1 MNKSWHSLSTKKV
14 LKALE
19 VEEAK
24 GLSPK
29 EVSKRREKYGENKL
43 PKERP
48 PSTLEIFFEQFKSPL
63 IFILAIATGVSF
75 LFKEFKDGFV
85 ILGAMLLNTFVGFF
99 QERKASNILHELEKT
114 LKTKAVV
121 VREGHKKEVLQE
133 EIVPGD
139 IFFIKMG
146 EKVPA
151 DGRLVKAFNLKVS
164 EAPLT
169 GEWMPET
176 KKTEAIKE
184 NTPLANRENMVYM
197 STMVEAGEGYAVA
210 VGTGT
215 NTEIGRVAKMV
226 SEIEEE
232 KTPYQKKL
240 ARFSRIV
247 GVFLFLTCVG
257 IFFEGLLKGREFF
270 KMFEISVAVAVAS
283 IPEGLPVAMTT
294 ILALGMQR
302 ILKKEGLVRRLSSV
316 ETLGSTSTIA
326 TDKTLTLTQGK
337 MKIAK
342 VVSED
347 PGKTLKIASLCANGF
362 VENPEESF
370 KGWRVKG
377 GPTDKA
383 VILGAAERGI
393 KRPVLDKK
401 LEELEALPFD
411 NRLKITASLRK
422 EEKGNTLFVSG
433 APERLLKLAG
443 LEKDDKWRKE
453 LEKLTEKGLRV
464 IGVAFK
470 NIEKSQKGVLK
481 REWFDFE
488 EEPKKIPGFSFSGLI
503 ALKDPLREDVKEA
516 IATCRRAGMQPLI
529 VTGDHLLT
537 AKAVGEEL
545 GFSLKDENVI
555 VGEELDKLS
564 DKEFDKRLEKIE
576 IYARVEPRHKL
587 RIIKAWQK
595 RREVVAMTGDGIND
609 APALKKADVGV
620 ALGSGTEVAKQAS
633 DLILLGD
640 SFSTLVQAVREGR
653 SILDNIRKVTTYLIS
668 DSFAEIILV
677 GVSIL
682 SEVPLPITA
691 LQILWVN
698 LVEDGLPGIA
708 LAFEPEEEG
717 VMERGPES
725 QKAPLLTKE
734 MKTLTFIV
742 GVVDDFFLLGLF
754 FWLFKGGCFLPGLR
768 AGLIHGRE
776 LLPYVRTMVFVN
788 LAVDTLYVAFAC
800 KNLKKNIWQ
809 INIFS
814 NPFLVVAEA
823 VSLFLIVAAIY
834 FPPFQV
840 LLETVPLDSGDWIV
854 ISTFAFLNLGMIEIT
869 KYFFIVRQRK
879 EGF

>member
-19 VEEAK
+19 VKEAK

-48 PSTLEIFFEQFKSPL
+48 PSALEIFFEQFKSPL

-411 NRLKITASLRK
+411 NRLKITSSLRK

-433 APERLLKLAG
+433 APERLLKLA
-443 LEKDDKWRKE
+443 
-453 LEKLTEKGLRV
+453 
-464 IGVAFK
+464 
-470 NIEKSQKGVLK
+470 
-481 REWFDFE
+481 
-488 EEPKKIPGFSFSGLI
+488 
-503 ALKDPLREDVKEA
+503 
-516 IATCRRAGMQPLI
+516 
-529 VTGDHLLT
+529 
-537 AKAVGEEL
+537 
-545 GFSLKDENVI
+545 
-555 VGEELDKLS
+555 
-564 DKEFDKRLEKIE
+564 
-576 IYARVEPRHKL
+576 
-587 RIIKAWQK
+587 
-595 RREVVAMTGDGIND
+595 
-609 APALKKADVGV
+609 
-620 ALGSGTEVAKQAS
+620 
-633 DLILLGD
+633 
-640 SFSTLVQAVREGR
+640 
-653 SILDNIRKVTTYLIS
+653 
-668 DSFAEIILV
+668 
-677 GVSIL
+677 VS
-682 SEVPLPITA
+682 
-691 LQILWVN
+691 
-698 LVEDGLPGIA
+698 
-708 LAFEPEEEG
+708 
-717 VMERGPES
+717 R
-725 QKAPLLTKE
+725 
-734 MKTLTFIV
+734 
-742 GVVDDFFLLGLF
+742 
-754 FWLFKGGCFLPGLR
+754 
-768 AGLIHGRE
+768 
-776 LLPYVRTMVFVN
+776 
-788 LAVDTLYVAFAC
+788 
-800 KNLKKNIWQ
+800 
-809 INIFS
+809 
-814 NPFLVVAEA
+814 
-823 VSLFLIVAAIY
+823 
-834 FPPFQV
+834 
-840 LLETVPLDSGDWIV
+840 
-854 ISTFAFLNLGMIEIT
+854 
-869 KYFFIVRQRK
+869 
-879 EGF
+879 